1 MKKIRGSLIMPF
13 LAKIKKSELSSQLIT
28 GRRGTRLADIA
39 RGHHYYVLGTNVVIC
54 NYIV

>member
-39 RGHHYYVLGTNVVIC
+39 RGHHYYVLGINVVIC